1 MAARKFSIVQERPSV
16 KLRPAN
22 AKMSLW
28 RVVRAAPGI
37 ALLVG
42 LPIAALAG
50 VAAGCVRSLAAPPP
64 PVGVGEP
71 DGGTVG
77 GGGSDSGTTSVLNA
91 PEPQNTGLF
100 GQTCTAGQPTVDW
113 SPMRRISRIEYDNMV
128 RDLLGDLSQPAAT
141 FGFPPE
147 SPLIYGINFQA
158 NTYAEP
164 SAVSVEDYLL
174 AAESLAQSAVAD
186 TSSAGR
192 LQNVIMQGI
201 ASCVSGG
208 ALSQTDT
215 CATDF
220 INSWANRAYRGQLD
234 STEASGLF
242 SLYSTVKAQFDWPT
256 GIQAIITAVLES
268 PRFLYVLEFGSGTPT
283 GKTIPLSP
291 YELATRLALFLW
303 RSVPDTILM
312 TAAANGQL
320 STPAQIQAQAT
331 RMLAATIPTTIEPG
345 GVLYAQGALDDFT
358 NQWMELLTAIQA
370 KDSQFANFDNNFG
383 IIAPAM
389 EDETRLDFSQAVL
402 VENAT
407 LTSLLTGTSTYANQD
422 LQAFYNATA
431 ASGAAQV
438 TVNDPAVSHNT
449 FTKTSVPNRP
459 GILTTGAVMAT
470 QAHSTLPSFVL
481 RGLLV
486 RENLLCDPISPP
498 PPGVPPPPATV
509 PDGGTTR
516 SLLLEHAQG
525 SCLACHQY
533 MDPIGVGFGNFDATG
548 AYQSTDA
555 NGFSGTFPPIDA
567 SGTINPD
574 TMVDTGGLQTTFMNV
589 TDLLTKLAAAPQ
601 TQECFALQELRYALS
616 RIETSADACS
626 AQAILSAFTSNNL
639 NVQSL
644 MVAIA
649 TSDAFGNR
657 SVEVAGSECQ

>member
-1 MAARKFSIVQERPSV
+1 MGTALKLGPTKPERLNV
-16 KLRPAN
+16 R
-22 AKMSLW
+22 
-28 RVVRAAPGI
+28 RVLRAAPTV
-37 ALLVG
+37 AVFVG
-42 LPIAALAG
+42 LPIAMLAAIG
-50 VAAGCVRSLAAPPP
+50 AGCARSMASAPPS
-64 PVGVGEP
+64 VEETDGGSGGGGASL
-71 DGGTVG
+71 DGGT
-77 GGGSDSGTTSVLNA
+77 SSPLHA

-100 GQTCTAGQPTVDW
+100 TETCAAGQPTVDW
-113 SPMRRISRIEYDNMV
+113 SPMRRISRIEYNNMV
-128 RDLLGDLSQPAAT
+128 RDLLGDTSQPATT

-147 SPLIYGINFQA
+147 SPFVYGINFQA

-174 AAESLAQSAVAD
+174 AAESLAQAAVAD

-192 LQNVIMQGI
+192 LQNIIMQGI
-201 ASCVSGG
+201 ASCVSEGTL
-208 ALSQTDT
+208 AQTDA

-220 INSWANRAYRGQLD
+220 INTWANRAYRGQLD

-283 GKTIPLSP
+283 GSTIPLSP

-303 RSVPDTILM
+303 RSVPDATLM
-312 TAAANGQL
+312 TAAADGQL

-331 RMLAATIPTTIEPG
+331 RMLAATIPSTIEPA

-358 NQWMELLTAIQA
+358 NQWMGLLTAIQA
-370 KDSQFANFDNNFG
+370 KDSQFANFNAQFNTLP
-383 IIAPAM
+383 PAM

-402 VENAT
+402 AQNGT
-407 LTSLLTGTSTYANQD
+407 LTGLLTGTSTYANQD
-422 LQAFYNATA
+422 LQSFYNATA
-431 ASGAAQV
+431 ASGAPQV
-438 TVNDPAVSHNT
+438 MVNDPAVSHNT
-449 FTKTSVPNRP
+449 FTQTSVPNRP

-486 RENLLCDPISPP
+486 RENVLCDPIQPP
-498 PPGVPPPPATV
+498 PPGVPPPPTTV

-516 SLLLEHAQG
+516 SLLLAHAQG
-525 SCLACHQY
+525 SCLGCHQY
-533 MDPIGVGFGNFDATG
+533 MDPMGVGFGNFDATG

-567 SGTINPD
+567 SGTINAD
-574 TMVDTGGLQTTFMNV
+574 TMVDTNGFQTTFMNV
-589 TDLLTKLAAAPQ
+589 SDLVTKLAAATQ
-601 TQECFALQELRYALS
+601 TQECFALQEFRYALS
-616 RIETSADACS
+616 RVETPDDACS
-626 AQAILSAFTSNNL
+626 AQAILNAFTSNNL

-644 MVAIA
+644 MLAIA
-649 TSDAFGNR
+649 TSDAFTNR

>member
-1 MAARKFSIVQERPSV
+1 MAV
-16 KLRPAN
+16 L
-22 AKMSLW
+22 
-28 RVVRAAPGI
+28 AA
-37 ALLVG
+37 
-42 LPIAALAG
+42 
-50 VAAGCVRSLAAPPP
+50 VAAGCVRSMATPPP
-64 PVGVGEP
+64 GYDETDGASAGSASASSSS
-71 DGGTVG
+71 DGGTTVTF
-77 GGGSDSGTTSVLNA
+77 SA

-100 GQTCTAGQPTVDW
+100 TETCTAGPPTVDW
-113 SPMRRISRIEYDNMV
+113 SPMRRISRIEYNNMV
-128 RDLLGDLSQPAAT
+128 RDLLGDTSQPATT

-147 SPLIYGINFQA
+147 SPLIYGVNFQA

-174 AAESLAQSAVAD
+174 AAESLAASAVAD

-192 LQNVIMQGI
+192 LQNFIMQGI

-208 ALSQTDT
+208 ALSQTDA

-220 INSWANRAYRGQLD
+220 INTWANWAYRGQLD

-242 SLYSTVKAQFDWPT
+242 SVYSAVKAQFDWPT

-268 PRFLYVLEFGSGTPT
+268 PRFLYVLEFGSGTAT
-283 GKTIPLSP
+283 GNTIPLSP
-291 YELATRLALFLW
+291 YELATRLSLFLW
-303 RSVPDTILM
+303 RSVPDATLM
-312 TAAANGQL
+312 AAAASGQL

-331 RMLAATIPTTIEPG
+331 RMLAATIPSTLVPG
-345 GVLYAQGALDDFT
+345 GALYAQGALDDFT

-370 KDSQFANFDNNFG
+370 KDAQFTNFDNNYS
-383 IIAPAM
+383 ILAPAM
-389 EDETRLDFSQAVL
+389 EDETRLDFSQNVL
-402 VENAT
+402 AQNAT
-407 LTSLLTGTSTYANQD
+407 LTTLLTGTSTWANQD
-422 LQAFYNATA
+422 LQSFYSATP
-431 ASGAAQV
+431 ASGAPQV
-438 TVNDPAVSHNT
+438 TVNDPAVTHPT
-449 FTKTSVPNRP
+449 YTQTSVPNRP

-498 PPGVPPPPATV
+498 PPGVPPPPTTV

-516 SLLLEHAQG
+516 MLLLDHAQG
-525 SCLACHQY
+525 SCLGCHQY

-567 SGTINPD
+567 SGTINAD
-574 TMVDTGGLQTTFMNV
+574 TMTDQNGLQTNFSNV
-589 TDLLTKLAAAPQ
+589 SDLVTKLAAATQ
-601 TQECFALQELRYALS
+601 TQECFALQEFRYALS
-616 RIETSADACS
+616 RIETSDDACS

-644 MVAIA
+644 MLAIA
-649 TSDAFGNR
+649 TSAAFTNR